1 MNPLANSRATYFRM
15 YLALLGLLTLTA
27 IAGRLP
33 AGAWSLPFALLVAT
47 AKLALIFLF
56 FMRLRE
62 HRGLVRIFAV
72 AGFFWLGLL
81 ATLAFADYLTRGWLF

>member
-1 MNPLANSRATYFRM
+1 MNASAKPRATFLRV
-15 YLALLGLLTLTA
+15 YLALLGLLALTA
-27 IAGRLP
+27 VAGRFP
-33 AGAWSLPFALLVAT
+33 ASAWSLPFALLVAT
-47 AKLALIFLF
+47 AKLALIFWF

-81 ATLAFADYLTRGWLF
+81 GLLASSDYLTRGWLF

>member
-1 MNPLANSRATYFRM
+1 MSAPARTLYLGV

-27 IAGRLP
+27 VAARLP
-33 AGAWSLPFALLVAT
+33 GGSWSLPFALLVAT
-47 AKLALIFLF
+47 AKLMLIFWV

-62 HRGLVRIFAV
+62 HRGLVRVFAV

-81 ATLAFADYLTRGWLF
+81 GLLASSDYLTRGWPF